1 MTGGGGDATGDSE
14 TAAPLTDAA
23 FARLM
28 RPFEPF
34 EPAPILAV
42 GVSGGPD
49 SLCLAI
55 LADRWARARGGRA
68 VATTVDHGLRPESA
82 AEARQVGR
90 WLKARGIAQRVLA
103 WRGPKPSSDI
113 AAAARDA
120 RYRLL
125 RDWAAGQGIL
135 HLLLAHHLDDQA
147 ETVLLRLGRGSGVD
161 GLAGMAAEVHL
172 AELRLLRPLLDV
184 PKAVLEATLIAMK
197 QAWVVDPGNLAGTS
211 ARSRVRL
218 AAAALAR
225 DGITPAR
232 LAATARRLG
241 RARQAL
247 EGATATLLA
256 RAVHI
261 HPAGFLRIDPGV
273 LRQAPDELR
282 LRALARCLMAVSG
295 AAYGPRL
302 ERLERLDRSLFGG
315 GGAARGHTLHGCR
328 LVVLQDGWLVCRE
341 ASAMEGGIK
350 LRPDKAAS
358 WDGRFHIPAT
368 GRSGL
373 ALAALGAAAA
383 LPALRASARQA
394 GVPRLVVPTLPAFS
408 DRKGLLA
415 VPALR
420 WNRGQGGGLSTGG
433 TARIVN
439 YSALFMPRAQLA
451 PAVFA
456 VAPAAA
462 RTI

>member
-1 MTGGGGDATGDSE
+1 MELLDKVRQTVQ
-14 TAAPLTDAA
+14 
-23 FARLM
+23 RYH
-28 RPFEPF
+28 
-34 EPAPILAV
+34 LAHPGSRV
-42 GVSGGPD
+42 VVALSGGPD
-49 SLCLAI
+49 SVGLAY
-55 LADRWARARGGRA
+55 LARELDRSGELRLVGLGHLNHQLRANAERDERFCGRVADALGYPLFVECEDVAARARRERRSMEDAARTARYEFFERARRRFDADCVA
-68 VATTVDHGLRPESA
+68 VAHTR
-82 AEARQVGR
+82 
-90 WLKARGIAQRVLA
+90 
-103 WRGPKPSSDI
+103 
-113 AAAARDA
+113 
-120 RYRLL
+120 
-125 RDWAAGQGIL
+125 
-135 HLLLAHHLDDQA
+135 DDQA

-172 AELRLLRPLLDV
+172 AELRLLRPLLAV

-273 LRQAPDELR
+273 IRQAPDELR

-302 ERLERLDRSLFGG
+302 ERLERLDLSMLGG
-315 GGAARGHTLHGCR
+315 DGAARGHTLHGCR
-328 LVVLQDGWLVCRE
+328 LVVLRDGWLVCRE

-350 LRPDKAAS
+350 LQPDKAAS

-373 ALAALGAAAA
+373 ALAALGADAA
-383 LPALRASARQA
+383 LPALRASAREA

-420 WNRGQGGGLSTGG
+420 WNRGQGGGHSTGG
-433 TARIVN
+433 TDRIVN